1 MTMYGTKY
9 GTKYMKKS
17 TMKKMSLDFN
27 RYQVLKDNVHH
38 NIIDFVFFGLKSP
51 AANIRFII
59 IGALLE
65 EIDDY

>member
-1 MTMYGTKY
+1 
-9 GTKYMKKS
+9 MKKS

-27 RYQVLKDNVHH
+27 RYDVLKNNV
-38 NIIDFVFFGLKSP
+38 NDDIINLVFFGLQSP
-51 AANIRFII
+51 AANILFII